1 MEHFL
6 QQHLHW
12 EKPEETINISVYAG
26 EGDQEEFLA
35 DENGGKAVMDEWL
48 LENLNVTFDWQY
60 MTGDMTE
67 RLNLM
72 LADNSYPSVITN
84 MPDDMAEKFIAQGKA
99 VDLTEYLD
107 DMPNL
112 TRRMGDYINMLKDDE
127 GHIYK
132 LSTLWGENPNVAG
145 LDFCVRWDYYLELG
159 EEKMYETP
167 QEYIEVMKK
176 ILANHPTNDA
186 GQTTYAFTSDN
197 QGKSFLNAMLGAYGF
212 VNGYKLNEETGE
224 FTHWLNTDEGLEIA
238 KLVNQMY
245 REGLIDPDYQ
255 SVDYETYISKLA
267 NGQVLGNFGTW
278 WYAWVGGHQTWAV
291 QEGDDYDKNKRFA
304 NVSVHGEGMSM
315 EDTSLLT
322 FCMVYPFWNQLV
334 ISLNEGS
341 DTVLGGITFWPR
353 KFTLQNYIYIFQRQ
367 NLPKGAAMSV
377 ARCVVGTFT
386 SIVCTALLGYIVT
399 IKHFAG
405 RKFMRIVMII
415 TMYFGGGMIPTYLL
429 YSSIGLTDS
438 FAVYW
443 LPGLLSAYNMILVS
457 SFIEGIPDSLAESA
471 RIDGASEVRIFFKV
485 ILPLCKP
492 VIAALAIMTA
502 VGHWNSWFD
511 VYIYNPSGR
520 FDTLQMYL
528 RKILLDSEA
537 ASKLMNDQK
546 KYEAMK
552 NLTTSSVRAATTMI
566 VTIPIVCVYPFFQKY
581 FVSGITIG
589 AVKG

>member
-1 MEHFL
+1 MSGKRVATSFL
-6 QQHLHW
+6 AAAMAVGTLSSAAFAENGTVDPTDLNW

-60 MTGDMTE
+60 MIGDMTE

-145 LDFCVRWDYYLELG
+145 LDFGVRWDYYLELG

-322 FCMVYPFWNQLV
+322 SNYV
-334 ISLNEGS
+334 GS
-341 DTVLGGITFWPR
+341 YR
-353 KFTLQNYIYIFQRQ
+353 
-367 NLPKGAAMSV
+367 
-377 ARCVVGTFT
+377 
-386 SIVCTALLGYIVT
+386 
-399 IKHFAG
+399 
-405 RKFMRIVMII
+405 MII
-415 TMYFGGGMIPTYLL
+415 TDKATEEEIQGIVKYLNWEASELGTFIMGFGAPREENVWKIDDDGTWLFDDEIMNVDTKDTTYHTVKNHYACEYWVAICGQWLKSDGRSVFDKIDPRVDRVSIYDYWPVNEDGSFADEGINICWGNYTAPAKDTTMYQTTFNSRDMIATIKQMVDDTIT
-429 YSSIGLTDS
+429 SSWAEIINSASEEDCIAAFEAARDNCNAMGLEELTD
-438 FAVYW
+438 Y
-443 LPGLLSAYNMILVS
+443 Y
-457 SFIEGIPDSLAESA
+457 E
-471 RIDGASEVRIFFKV
+471 
-485 ILPLCKP
+485 
-492 VIAALAIMTA
+492 
-502 VGHWNSWFD
+502 NSYKAN
-511 VYIYNPSGR
+511 V
-520 FDTLQMYL
+520 
-528 RKILLDSEA
+528 E
-537 ASKLMNDQK
+537 
-546 KYEAMK
+546 KYE
-552 NLTTSSVRAATTMI
+552 
-566 VTIPIVCVYPFFQKY
+566 
-581 FVSGITIG
+581 G
-589 AVKG
+589 

>member
-1 MEHFL
+1 MSGKRVATSFL
-6 QQHLHW
+6 AAAMAVGTLSSAAFAENGTVDPADLNW

-145 LDFCVRWDYYLELG
+145 LDFGVRWDYYLELG

-322 FCMVYPFWNQLV
+322 SNYV
-334 ISLNEGS
+334 GS
-341 DTVLGGITFWPR
+341 YR
-353 KFTLQNYIYIFQRQ
+353 
-367 NLPKGAAMSV
+367 
-377 ARCVVGTFT
+377 
-386 SIVCTALLGYIVT
+386 
-399 IKHFAG
+399 
-405 RKFMRIVMII
+405 MII
-415 TMYFGGGMIPTYLL
+415 TDKATEEEIQGIVKYLNWEASELGTFIMGFGAPREENVWKIDDDGTWLFDDEIMNVDTKDTTYHSVKNHYACEYWVAICGQWPKSDGRSVFDKIDPRVDRVSIYDYWPVNEDGSFADEGINICWGNYTAPAKDTTMYQTTFNSRDMIATIKQMVDDTIT
-429 YSSIGLTDS
+429 SSWAEIINSASEEDCIAAFEAARDNCNAMGLEELTD
-438 FAVYW
+438 Y
-443 LPGLLSAYNMILVS
+443 Y
-457 SFIEGIPDSLAESA
+457 E
-471 RIDGASEVRIFFKV
+471 
-485 ILPLCKP
+485 
-492 VIAALAIMTA
+492 
-502 VGHWNSWFD
+502 NSYKAN
-511 VYIYNPSGR
+511 V
-520 FDTLQMYL
+520 
-528 RKILLDSEA
+528 E
-537 ASKLMNDQK
+537 
-546 KYEAMK
+546 KYE
-552 NLTTSSVRAATTMI
+552 
-566 VTIPIVCVYPFFQKY
+566 
-581 FVSGITIG
+581 G
-589 AVKG
+589 

>member
-1 MEHFL
+1 MSGKRVATSFL
-6 QQHLHW
+6 AAAMAVGTLSSAAFAENGTVDPADLNW

-145 LDFCVRWDYYLELG
+145 LDFGVRWDYYLELG

-212 VNGYKLNEETGE
+212 INGYKLNEETGE

-322 FCMVYPFWNQLV
+322 SNYV
-334 ISLNEGS
+334 GS
-341 DTVLGGITFWPR
+341 YR
-353 KFTLQNYIYIFQRQ
+353 
-367 NLPKGAAMSV
+367 
-377 ARCVVGTFT
+377 
-386 SIVCTALLGYIVT
+386 
-399 IKHFAG
+399 
-405 RKFMRIVMII
+405 MII
-415 TMYFGGGMIPTYLL
+415 TDKATEEEIQGIVKYLN
-429 YSSIGLTDS
+429 
-438 FAVYW
+438 W
-443 LPGLLSAYNMILVS
+443 
-457 SFIEGIPDSLAESA
+457 E
-471 RIDGASEVRIFFKV
+471 ASELGTFIMGFGAPREENVWKIDDDGTWLFDDEIMNVDTKDTTYHTV
-485 ILPLCKP
+485 KI
-492 VIAALAIMTA
+492 IMLAST
-502 VGHWNSWFD
+502 G
-511 VYIYNPSGR
+511 
-520 FDTLQMYL
+520 
-528 RKILLDSEA
+528 
-537 ASKLMNDQK
+537 
-546 KYEAMK
+546 
-552 NLTTSSVRAATTMI
+552 
-566 VTIPIVCVYPFFQKY
+566 
-581 FVSGITIG
+581 
-589 AVKG
+589 

>member
-1 MEHFL
+1 MSGKRVATSFL
-6 QQHLHW
+6 AAAMAVGTLSSAAFAENGTVDPADLNW

-145 LDFCVRWDYYLELG
+145 LDFGVRWDYYLELG

-278 WYAWVGGHQTWAV
+278 WYTWVGGHQTWAV

-322 FCMVYPFWNQLV
+322 SNYV
-334 ISLNEGS
+334 GS
-341 DTVLGGITFWPR
+341 YR
-353 KFTLQNYIYIFQRQ
+353 
-367 NLPKGAAMSV
+367 
-377 ARCVVGTFT
+377 
-386 SIVCTALLGYIVT
+386 
-399 IKHFAG
+399 
-405 RKFMRIVMII
+405 MII
-415 TMYFGGGMIPTYLL
+415 TDKATEEEIQGIVKYLNWEASELGTFIMGFGAPREENVWKIDDDGTWLFDDEIMNVDTKDTTYHSVKNHYACEYWVAICGQWLKSDGRSVFDKIDPRVDRVSIYDYWPVNEDGSFADEGINICWGNYTAPAKDTTMYQTTFNSRDMIATIKQMVDDTIT
-429 YSSIGLTDS
+429 SSWAEIINSASEEDCIAAFEAARDNCNAMGLEELTD
-438 FAVYW
+438 Y
-443 LPGLLSAYNMILVS
+443 Y
-457 SFIEGIPDSLAESA
+457 E
-471 RIDGASEVRIFFKV
+471 
-485 ILPLCKP
+485 
-492 VIAALAIMTA
+492 
-502 VGHWNSWFD
+502 NSYKAN
-511 VYIYNPSGR
+511 V
-520 FDTLQMYL
+520 
-528 RKILLDSEA
+528 E
-537 ASKLMNDQK
+537 
-546 KYEAMK
+546 KYE
-552 NLTTSSVRAATTMI
+552 
-566 VTIPIVCVYPFFQKY
+566 
-581 FVSGITIG
+581 G
-589 AVKG
+589 

>member
-1 MEHFL
+1 MSGKRVATSFL
-6 QQHLHW
+6 AAAMAVGTLSSAAFAENGTVDPADLNW

-145 LDFCVRWDYYLELG
+145 LDFGVRWDYYLELG

-212 VNGYKLNEETGE
+212 INGYKLNEETGE
-224 FTHWLNTDEGLEIA
+224 S
-238 KLVNQMY
+238 
-245 REGLIDPDYQ
+245 LI
-255 SVDYETYISKLA
+255 
-267 NGQVLGNFGTW
+267 G
-278 WYAWVGGHQTWAV
+278 
-291 QEGDDYDKNKRFA
+291 
-304 NVSVHGEGMSM
+304 
-315 EDTSLLT
+315 
-322 FCMVYPFWNQLV
+322 
-334 ISLNEGS
+334 
-341 DTVLGGITFWPR
+341 
-353 KFTLQNYIYIFQRQ
+353 
-367 NLPKGAAMSV
+367 
-377 ARCVVGTFT
+377 
-386 SIVCTALLGYIVT
+386 
-399 IKHFAG
+399 
-405 RKFMRIVMII
+405 
-415 TMYFGGGMIPTYLL
+415 
-429 YSSIGLTDS
+429 
-438 FAVYW
+438 
-443 LPGLLSAYNMILVS
+443 
-457 SFIEGIPDSLAESA
+457 
-471 RIDGASEVRIFFKV
+471 
-485 ILPLCKP
+485 
-492 VIAALAIMTA
+492 
-502 VGHWNSWFD
+502 
-511 VYIYNPSGR
+511 
-520 FDTLQMYL
+520 
-528 RKILLDSEA
+528 
-537 ASKLMNDQK
+537 
-546 KYEAMK
+546 
-552 NLTTSSVRAATTMI
+552 
-566 VTIPIVCVYPFFQKY
+566 
-581 FVSGITIG
+581 
-589 AVKG
+589 